1 MMGNFEITSY
11 CISGGLDAPLKA
23 LIVADLHSAPTEEL
37 YAAIREISPDLILC
51 PGDTFHRATPDTKG
65 IEFLNNA
72 AKLCPVFCSVGN
84 HEVKHGTGARAAI
97 RQSGAVL
104 LDDEWT
110 EFGGI
115 TIGGLSTGYV
125 EGLKQGR
132 LKKTPRP
139 RLEALE
145 GFFAKDGF
153 KILLSHHPE
162 YYPRYLKDK
171 NVGLIISGHAH
182 GGQWRMFGRGVF
194 APGQGIFPKYTA
206 GLHDGKLLVSR
217 GLANNTAIPR
227 IFNKPELIILNLK

>member
-1 MMGNFEITSY
+1 MKKLKIENNSLRNDLDNTNSLTALGNGIGQGFTNIIDA
-11 CISGGLDAPLKA
+11 ISGLG
-23 LIVADLHSAPTEEL
+23 V
-37 YAAIREISPDLILC
+37 
-51 PGDTFHRATPDTKG
+51 
-65 IEFLNNA
+65 
-72 AKLCPVFCSVGN
+72 
-84 HEVKHGTGARAAI
+84 
-97 RQSGAVL
+97 
-104 LDDEWT
+104 
-110 EFGGI
+110 GGI

-194 APGQGIFPKYTA
+194 APGQGLFPKYTS
-206 GLHDGKLLVSR
+206 GIHDGRLIISR
-217 GLANNTAIPR
+217 GAVNNSKPIPR
-227 IFNKPELIILNLK
+227 FFNPSEILEIQILPKK